1 MFELFKPPH
10 LFILTTIAILS
21 TLHLLIKKTLRRPK
35 PTFLID
41 FSCYRPPDSHRIP
54 PSTFLENSALSGAFD
69 DVSLRF
75 QSNILS
81 KSGFGPETY
90 IPASHFRI
98 PINKSQTSAREE
110 SETVV
115 FSVVADLLEK
125 TRAQPAW
132 VDAVIVNCSTYAPTP
147 SLCAMIV
154 NRFGM
159 RADVATYNL
168 SGMGCA
174 AGLASVSLARD
185 LLRTRARG
193 TLALV
198 VSTETLS
205 LNWYGGADRSM
216 LLPNCLFRVGASAA
230 LISSSADWPSLT
242 IDRVDSHAAAEDG
255 SPAVSVSKDI
265 VRVAAGAL
273 RANLGALGPKVLPYT
288 EQLRYAL
295 FARVPRFNRC
305 FEHVCVH
312 AGGRAV
318 IEAVRESLR
327 LGEEDVEASRMTL
340 HRFGNTSSSSV
351 WYELSYLETKGRVKK
366 GDRVWQVA
374 FGSGFKCNSVVW
386 ECVDD
391 FTPSDRTAWSDRID
405 FYPLDVP
412 HVIEDL

>member
-1 MFELFKPPH
+1 MFEIFKPPH
-10 LFILTTIAILS
+10 LFILTTITILS
-21 TLHLLIKKTLRRPK
+21 TLHLLIKKTLQRPK
-35 PTFLID
+35 PTFLVD

-54 PSTFLENSALSGAFD
+54 PSTFLENSALSGAFN

-125 TRAQPAW
+125 TRARPAW
-132 VDAVIVNCSTYAPTP
+132 VDVVIVNCSTYAPTP

-174 AGLASVSLARD
+174 AGLVSVCLARD
-185 LLRTRARG
+185 LLGTRARG
-193 TLALV
+193 ALALV

-230 LISSSADWPSLT
+230 LISSSTAWPTLT
-242 IDRVDSHAAAEDG
+242 IDQGRTYSNGHRVRYALRHAVRAHACGDVAYRSVFQDAAAEDG

-265 VRVAAGAL
+265 VRVAASAL
-273 RANLGALGPKVLPYT
+273 RANLGALGPKVLPYA

-305 FEHVCVH
+305 FGTC
-312 AGGRAV
+312 AYTRGGR
-318 IEAVRESLR
+318 
-327 LGEEDVEASRMTL
+327 
-340 HRFGNTSSSSV
+340 
-351 WYELSYLETKGRVKK
+351 
-366 GDRVWQVA
+366 
-374 FGSGFKCNSVVW
+374 
-386 ECVDD
+386 
-391 FTPSDRTAWSDRID
+391 P
-405 FYPLDVP
+405 
-412 HVIEDL
+412 